1 MSTNFTTWA
10 RCTKV
15 CTTSFE
21 VVPGVGVEPTRKYK
35 FRGILSPL
43 CLPISPPGQTLVGG
57 AFQSRTELYEF
68 AIRCITALLTRHTLE
83 RETRFELAT
92 LTMARLCSTNWAI
105 PASDVSHYR
114 LFFSIRQVFFDL
126 FFRNEVNQFLE
137 DSLKAYKSLPA
148 V

>member
-43 CLPISPPGQTLVGG
+43 CLPISPPGQTLAGG

-105 PASDVSHYR
+105 PASDVCHYR
-114 LFFSIRQVFFDL
+114 LFFLFVKFFL
-126 FFRNEVNQFLE
+126 IFFLRILIFFLRMK
-137 DSLKAYKSLPA
+137 LINF
-148 V
+148 

>member
-1 MSTNFTTWA
+1 M
-10 RCTKV
+10 
-15 CTTSFE
+15 
-21 VVPGVGVEPTRKYK
+21 PGVGVEPTRKYK

-43 CLPISPPGQTLVGG
+43 CLPISPPGQTLAGG

-105 PASDVSHYR
+105 PASNVCHYTER
-114 LFFSIRQVFFDL
+114 IFQIKNWQKIFLKLWLLIPKIRWQKTATTIFLSFTFFW
-126 FFRNEVNQFLE
+126 
-137 DSLKAYKSLPA
+137 
-148 V
+148 

>member
-1 MSTNFTTWA
+1 MVPGVGVEPTRKYKFRGILSPLCLPISPPGHQVEFS
-10 RCTKV
+10 KV
-15 CTTSFE
+15 CITSFE

-43 CLPISPPGQTLVGG
+43 CLPISPPGQTLAGG

-92 LTMARLCSTNWAI
+92 LTMARLCSTN
-105 PASDVSHYR
+105 
-114 LFFSIRQVFFDL
+114 
-126 FFRNEVNQFLE
+126 
-137 DSLKAYKSLPA
+137 
-148 V
+148 

>member
-1 MSTNFTTWA
+1 M
-10 RCTKV
+10 
-15 CTTSFE
+15 
-21 VVPGVGVEPTRKYK
+21 PGVGVEPTRKYK

-43 CLPISPPGQTLVGG
+43 CLPISPPGQTLAGG

-105 PASDVSHYR
+105 PASNVCHYTER
-114 LFFSIRQVFFDL
+114 FFQIKNWQKIFLKLWLIIPKIRWQKTATTIFLSITFFW
-126 FFRNEVNQFLE
+126 
-137 DSLKAYKSLPA
+137 
-148 V
+148 